1 MARKMTEWPSKR
13 GPITKIMP
21 SNGCI
26 GDTVPLAVG
35 KWYDFHEFGWY
46 MGNVGLNLYL
56 DLPRRGI
63 GVAFIHTPPDQTH
76 GFRMGFRSSDDHVR
90 DINTVIRYLRK
101 ELKLPIW
108 LAGHSSGSIS
118 VGNVAIHTTERIDGV
133 VFSAP
138 DLLYSGTM
146 GEPSVTH
153 MDLERINV
161 PVLTIAHKLDAC
173 RLQHG
178 GSMPR
183 AAAKI
188 VAMAK
193 NAPAKKVVLIEGGVG
208 GTGNPCTSGYHMYDG
223 AKSKVVD
230 AVAIFVLQNTNTRVA
245 K

>member
-108 LAGHSSGSIS
+108 LAGHLLRFDFRRQRRHPHHREELTASSFPPPIFCTAGRW
-118 VGNVAIHTTERIDGV
+118 VN
-133 VFSAP
+133 
-138 DLLYSGTM
+138 
-146 GEPSVTH
+146 
-153 MDLERINV
+153 
-161 PVLTIAHKLDAC
+161 
-173 RLQHG
+173 
-178 GSMPR
+178 
-183 AAAKI
+183 
-188 VAMAK
+188 
-193 NAPAKKVVLIEGGVG
+193 PA
-208 GTGNPCTSGYHMYDG
+208 
-223 AKSKVVD
+223 
-230 AVAIFVLQNTNTRVA
+230 
-245 K
+245 